1 VLLGSISSFSLLQ
14 SLVVPVLSSI
24 QRDLHTTQSTVTWI
38 LTAYLLSASVATPIV
53 GRIGDTAG
61 KKKVLVATLIV
72 LCLGSL
78 VAALATSIGVM
89 IGARVIQG
97 FGGAVLPLSFAIIR
111 DEFPPQRVGSAIGF
125 AAALLAVGG
134 GAGVVL
140 AGPIVGVLDYHWLFW
155 IPLMATVLCAVATTF
170 IVPESPVRG
179 PTRVSWTAAL
189 LLSGWLVALIVA
201 VSQGQAWGWTS
212 MRTLGLVAT
221 GLVLLVTW
229 VLVELR
235 SADPLIDMRM
245 MRIPTVWTTNLVAAL
260 FGIGLYASF
269 AFLPEFLQT
278 PRRAGYGFG
287 ASVTASGLF
296 LLPMTAT
303 MFFFGLVSGRL
314 AARVGSKFVLMAG
327 AAVTVVPFAILA
339 FAHTQTWEIYV
350 ASAFLGAGLGL
361 GFAAMSNL
369 VVEAVPANQVGVA
382 SGMNA
387 NIRTVGGSIGAAV
400 MATIVTSR
408 VTAHG
413 VPIESGYTHGFAFLM
428 VTALLA
434 TAACLTI
441 PSPDRDERSL
451 LDAARVVEHAETA
464 LVAGA
469 GLIDRE

>member
-1 VLLGSISSFSLLQ
+1 MLLGSVSSFSLLQ
-14 SLVVPVLSSI
+14 SLVVPVLPSI
-24 QRDLHTTQSTVTWI
+24 QRDLHTSQSTVTWI

-61 KKKVLVATLIV
+61 KKKLLVATLVV
-72 LCLGSL
+72 LCVGSL

-89 IGARVIQG
+89 IVARVVQG

-111 DEFPPQRVGSAIGF
+111 DEFPPQKVGGAIGF

-140 AGPIVGVLDYHWLFW
+140 AGPIVDVLNYHWLFW
-155 IPLMATVLCAVATTF
+155 IPLMLTVLCAVATTV

-179 PTRVSWTAAL
+179 RTRVSWIPAL

-201 VSQGQAWGWTS
+201 VSEGQSWGWTS
-212 MRTLGLVAT
+212 MRTMGLVAV
-221 GLVLLVTW
+221 GLVLLVVW
-229 VLVELR
+229 VLVELK
-235 SADPLIDMRM
+235 SSDPLIDMRM

-260 FGIGLYASF
+260 FGVGMYASF

-303 MFFFGLVSGRL
+303 MFLFGLVSGRL
-314 AARVGSKFVLMAG
+314 AARIGSKFVLMVG
-327 AAVTVVPFAILA
+327 SSVTVVPFAILA
-339 FAHTQTWEIYV
+339 FAHTRTWEIYL
-350 ASAFLGAGLGL
+350 ASAFLGAGLGF

-400 MATIVTSR
+400 MATIVTAR
-408 VTAHG
+408 VTANG
-413 VPIESGYTHGFAFLM
+413 VPTESGYTHGFAFLM
-428 VTALLA
+428 VAALLA

-441 PSPDRDERSL
+441 PTPGGDERSQ

-469 GLIDRE
+469 GLIDLD